1 MATPSAAAAAAA
13 TLATIDSTGQL
24 PPARSHPADIPVY
37 LKCDLSEKSLRVHI
51 AGLVEATPYVARVQ
65 LTRGEDVVLNEARA
79 VLLAPGRKVALCECS
94 VAGGADSPAVMHI
107 EVYDA
112 SKTLLAVVKR
122 QVAVGAEDAA
132 LSKKRCRDE
141 PESTTPKTAKK
152 PANRQSHVI
161 KCIRDSPSATERTIL
176 EQCGDNRYTR
186 EILRRLIVL
195 ESVQRLGKG
204 GANDPFRYEFVR
216 SPEES
221 MRDGK
226 EDPAVNIRMQRIE
239 KKIMAALDER
249 KDYITEK
256 EIRAT
261 VGDNT
266 GTGRA
271 LRNLVKT
278 SRVHRAG
285 KGGVGDPFTYQ
296 ASKGHN
302 DYHALSDCST
312 IPSNTPSVADADEF
326 HSDEEVQVAHT
337 LALLASGC
345 SPLAQTSQNAR
356 PAAAHADNKIA
367 HDRWLDTCIA
377 AAAALDAQA

>member
-1 MATPSAAAAAAA
+1 MATQSAAAAAAA
-13 TLATIDSTGQL
+13 TLATIASTGLL

-37 LKCDLSEKSLRVHI
+37 LKCDLSEQSLRVHI

-65 LTRGEDVVLNEARA
+65 LTRGADVVLNEARA

-94 VAGGADSPAVMHI
+94 VVGGADSLKI

-122 QVAVGAEDAA
+122 QVVVGAADTA

-337 LALLASGC
+337 LALLARGC
-345 SPLAQTSQNAR
+345 SPVAPTSQKAR
-356 PAAAHADNKIA
+356 LAAAHADNKIA

>member
-1 MATPSAAAAAAA
+1 MATQSAAAAAAA
-13 TLATIDSTGQL
+13 TLATIASTGLL

-37 LKCDLSEKSLRVHI
+37 LKCDLSEQSLRVHI

-65 LTRGEDVVLNEARA
+65 LTRGADVVLNEARA

-94 VAGGADSPAVMHI
+94 VVGGADSLKI

-122 QVAVGAEDAA
+122 QVAVGAEYAA

-285 KGGVGDPFTYQ
+285 KGGAGDPFTYQ
-296 ASKGHN
+296 ASKGHS

-337 LALLASGC
+337 LALLARGC
-345 SPLAQTSQNAR
+345 SPVAPTSQKAR
-356 PAAAHADNKIA
+356 LAAAHADNKIA

>member
-1 MATPSAAAAAAA
+1 MATQSAAAAAAA
-13 TLATIDSTGQL
+13 TLATIASTGLL

-37 LKCDLSEKSLRVHI
+37 LKCDLSEQSLRVHI

-65 LTRGEDVVLNEARA
+65 LTRGADVVLNEARA

-94 VAGGADSPAVMHI
+94 VVGGADSLKI

-122 QVAVGAEDAA
+122 QVVVGAADTA

-285 KGGVGDPFTYQ
+285 KGGAGDPFTYQ
-296 ASKGHN
+296 ASKGHS

-337 LALLASGC
+337 LALLARGC
-345 SPLAQTSQNAR
+345 SPVAPTSQKAR
-356 PAAAHADNKIA
+356 LAAAHADNKIA

>member
-1 MATPSAAAAAAA
+1 MATQSAAAAAAA
-13 TLATIDSTGQL
+13 TLATIASTGLL

-37 LKCDLSEKSLRVHI
+37 LKCDLSEQSLRVHI

-65 LTRGEDVVLNEARA
+65 LTRGADVVLNEARA

-94 VAGGADSPAVMHI
+94 VVGGADSLKI

-122 QVAVGAEDAA
+122 QVVVGAADTA

-296 ASKGHN
+296 ASKGHS

-337 LALLASGC
+337 LALLARGC
-345 SPLAQTSQNAR
+345 SPVAPTSQKAR
-356 PAAAHADNKIA
+356 LAAAHADNKIA